1 MLLQSDKSALASSSA
16 IGWSWNFVIVSA
28 KLNLASQP
36 FRNRALPWAIT
47 GIITAAS
54 LVALVIIISLTSQ
67 TNTKAEAVERDL
79 KGLSDQITGLTK
91 QATDVKDAMTVEQ
104 RDSLKAA
111 HSLVDRKRFSWSRLF
126 ADLEASLPG
135 GIRVSRISVRDV
147 ALRGEQTIAI
157 LELAVIEKQQGSV
170 TGMIAEMDRG
180 GIFQAE
186 PVAQAL
192 QKGRGESGTE
202 WTLRVRYTPRAG
214 VPTNP
219 TRSSSNS
226 IAATTTA
233 PGTENGGTR

>member
-1 MLLQSDKSALASSSA
+1 MLLLSDKFRSASPFAA
-16 IGWSWNFVIVSA
+16 GWKRNFFVVSA

-47 GIITAAS
+47 GIITVAS
-54 LVALVIIISLTSQ
+54 LVALVFIISLTSQ

-79 KGLSDQITGLTK
+79 KELSDQVTALRR
-91 QATDVKDAMTVEQ
+91 QASDVRDAMTPEQ

-111 HSLVDRKRFSWSRLF
+111 QALVDRKRFSWSRLF
-126 ADLEASLPG
+126 ADLEAVLPG

-147 ALRGEQTIAI
+147 ALSGEQTIAI
-157 LELAVIEKQQGSV
+157 LELAVIEKSPNSV

-192 QKGRGESGTE
+192 QKGRGETGTE

-214 VPTNP
+214 TPVNPSRTN
-219 TRSSSNS
+219 SL
-226 IAATTTA
+226 AATNTTTA
-233 PGTENGGTR
+233 ENGATR